1 MRNLL
6 ALLGAAIVTFLVVG
20 YFLDWYHIQAIPGS
34 DGHRQV
40 NIDVNTPKIATDL
53 KKGED
58 TVEHI
63 IEKNQNGT
71 PSQQPPA
78 PNAAPTPSAPNAVT
92 VRPNGQTEYVP
103 SSDGSG
109 WKLP

>member
-40 NIDVNTPKIATDL
+40 NIDVNTPKITTDL
-53 KKGED
+53 KQGEA
-58 TVEHI
+58 TVEHL
-63 IEKNQNGT
+63 IEKNKQGT
-71 PSQQPPA
+71 ESQQA
-78 PNAAPTPSAPNAVT
+78 PTPNSAPTPSAPNAVQ
-92 VRPNGQTEYVP
+92 VRPNVQQEFVP
-103 SSDGSG
+103 TGDGSG
-109 WKLP
+109 WKNP